1 MEKIVG
7 IVIIAITALLL
18 TLVSRRMF
26 LIYQL
31 SSYRARGV
39 MNWFKITKFDYA
51 VRYFALAFLGF
62 ISTFVYVACFYKYL
76 YVRYLGYLVF
86 VGLCVLFLVLTGREK
101 NKVPL
106 KFTARMVRFH
116 IVAFL
121 IYLLFA
127 AGLYWLVSLFSFKLS
142 YSALTLLALIVPL
155 VITLTHFI
163 VLPFETLNNYSYKV
177 RAKAKLDTMQEMIRI
192 GITGS
197 YGKTTAK
204 VMLSKMLE
212 KKYRVC
218 YSQKSY
224 NTPMGICKVVNNDL
238 PDDAQVFVA
247 EMGARFKGDIEE
259 LTKIVKPNYG
269 IITAIGKQHLET
281 FGSVENIMDTKFE
294 LVENLCTGGM
304 SFFNGD
310 SKPNI
315 DLYNR
320 AKDSKLI
327 TGGEDVQ
334 NAAVTY
340 KDVEQTVEGV
350 RFTLVFKSGEYA
362 VQTKLLGRH
371 IPSLIAVCAAVAF
384 ELGVTPQEIVETCEA
399 LEPVPHRLE
408 LMKSG
413 EMVIIDDAYNANVEG
428 AENALIA
435 LSGFKDRTRVIITP
449 GLVELGKE
457 EKQANID
464 LGEKIGRYCDKAFL
478 IGARAP
484 QLKEGALGGGMKE
497 EDIMIVQTVAEAVE
511 QLRKVEGKTAVLFEN
526 DLPDNY

>member
-1 MEKIVG
+1 MEKIIG
-7 IVIIAITALLL
+7 IVIIAVTALLL
-18 TLVSRRMF
+18 TLVGRRIF

-39 MNWFKITKFDYA
+39 MNWLKITRFDYA

-86 VGLCVLFLVLTGREK
+86 VGLCVLFLVLTGKEK

-121 IYLLFA
+121 LYLGFA
-127 AGLYWLVSLFSFKLS
+127 TGLYYLVSLFSVKLS
-142 YSALTLLALIVPL
+142 YSVLTLLPITVPIIV
-155 VITLTHFI
+155 TAAHFI
-163 VLPFETLNNYSYKV
+163 ALPFETLNNYSYKV
-177 RAKAKLDTMQEMIRI
+177 RAKAKLDSMPEMIRI

-204 VMLSKMLE
+204 VMLAQMLQ

-218 YSQKSY
+218 FSQKSY

-238 PDDAQVFVA
+238 PDDSQVFVA

-269 IITAIGKQHLET
+269 IITAIGNQHLET
-281 FGSVENIMDTKFE
+281 FGSLKNIMDTKFE

-310 SKPNI
+310 SKPNVE
-315 DLYNR
+315 LFER
-320 AKDSKLI
+320 AKESKQI

-340 KDVEQTVEGV
+340 KNVEQTTDGV
-350 RFTLVFKSGEYA
+350 RFTLVFKSGEYD
-362 VQTKLLGRH
+362 VRTKLLGRH

-384 ELGVTPQEIVETCEA
+384 ELGVTPQDIVETCEA
-399 LEPVPHRLE
+399 IEPVPHRLE

-428 AENALIA
+428 AENALLA
-435 LSGFKDRTRVIITP
+435 LAGFEDRTRVIITP

-464 LGEKIGRYCDKAFL
+464 LGEKIGKYCDVAFL
-478 IGARAP
+478 LGARAQ
-484 QLKEGALGGGMKE
+484 QLKEGALKGGMQE
-497 EDIMIVQTVAEAVE
+497 ENIKIVQTVAEAVE
-511 QLRKVEGKTAVLFEN
+511 QLRALEGKTAVLFEN